1 MLATGEPSTILD
13 TIHAAALCPTQW
25 DGVLRQLAA
34 LTGCVAGGLTVERPA
49 TRQGTPLTYF
59 GFDPGHVARTF
70 EHFLPMNP
78 LFRIEARMQAGFVVT
93 NGDVVAPETFRRS
106 DFFNGWARPQG
117 LCSPITVVI
126 QRTQAAYVP
135 LTLVRPDGAGEATS
149 ESRALLSRLAP
160 HLVHAMTVNM
170 RLQRAGAGQGDLV
183 RMLEA
188 LPCGAALI
196 DRNRRVLFTN
206 ARLDA
211 LLDPAKGGPL
221 RCVSGRIAVRDA
233 SADRSFQA
241 ALAAALGVGSR
252 ARGGQFVLPEPLGDC
267 QLTVRFSPLPQVETA
282 WDALADDV
290 AERARCLMLFSTP
303 DVAKVAE
310 DHQLTPAETR
320 VLAALTSGKG
330 LAAVARKLGISR
342 STVHSH
348 LDKIF
353 QKTGTNRQAELV
365 RLVQSGVGS
374 WTDPAA

>member
-1 MLATGEPSTILD
+1 MLAMGEPSTILD
-13 TIHAAALCPTQW
+13 AIHAAALCRTQW

-34 LTGCVAGGLTVERPA
+34 LTDCVAGGLTVERPA

-59 GFDPGHVARTF
+59 GFDPGHVASTF

-78 LFRIEARMQAGFVVT
+78 LFPIEARMQAGFVVT
-93 NGDVVAPETFRRS
+93 NGDVVAPEVFRRS

-126 QRTQAAYVP
+126 HRTTTAYVP
-135 LTLVRPDGAGEATS
+135 LTLVRPDGAGEATT

-160 HLVHAMTVNM
+160 HLVHAMAVNV
-170 RLQRAGAGQGDLV
+170 RLQRAGVHRGDLL

-188 LPCGAALI
+188 LPCGAALV
-196 DRNRRVLFTN
+196 DRDRRVLFAN
-206 ARLDA
+206 ARLSA
-211 LLDPAKGGPL
+211 SLASARGGPF
-221 RCVSGRIAVRDA
+221 RFVSGRIVVRDA

-241 ALAAALGVGSR
+241 ALAAALGSGSC
-252 ARGGQFVLPEPLGDC
+252 ARGSHFCLPDPPGDG
-267 QLTVRFSPLPQVETA
+267 QLTIRFSPLPPVETA
-282 WDALADDV
+282 WAAMGDDV
-290 AERARCLMLFSTP
+290 AERARCLMLFSMP

-310 DHQLTPAETR
+310 DHGLTPAETR
-320 VLAALTSGKG
+320 VLSALTNGKG

-365 RLVQSGVGS
+365 GLVQAGVGS
-374 WTDPAA
+374 WADPTA